1 MKLKTKENKLEKSQP
16 TNFIRQIIEKDL
28 NENKVKHIITRF
40 PPEPNGYLHFGH
52 AKSICLNFGIAKEY
66 GGRCHLRFDDTNPE
80 KENEEFV
87 QAIKKSVRWLGF
99 DWGNHLYFAS
109 DYFEKFYEFALKLI
123 ENGFAYI
130 DSQTYEEIKLKRGT
144 LKKGGTDSPY
154 RERTV
159 LENLDL
165 FKKMKNGDFSDGTHV
180 LRAKI
185 DMNSPNLNLRDPV
198 LYRVRHVGHHRQG
211 SKWCIYPLYDFAHPL
226 SDAIE
231 NITHSICTLEFEDHR
246 PLYDWVV
253 NRVAECGFFNIETL
267 PHQYEFSRLN
277 VSNVLLSKRKLG
289 ELVLNKRVE
298 GWDDPRMPTIAGAK
312 KRGYTPTG
320 FINFCEAIGVTKSD
334 AKIDYSVFEECMR
347 EDLNLTSQRR
357 IAVLKPIK
365 LIIENVDNE
374 FFETCH
380 APNHPK
386 KPELGK
392 RELKFTNE
400 LYIDSDDFQEN
411 PVPGF
416 FRLQPGGR
424 VRLRYAYVIECTGY
438 EKDDDG
444 EIVSIRAKIFGD
456 SKSGTPG
463 ANKYKVKGNIHW
475 VSTKDACSVQ
485 INLYDRLFQDF
496 RSSKNSSNL
505 DLQKNQTMIF
515 NEMSHLKINSKVES
529 SILDANIGEKFQFER
544 HGYFVL
550 DNILENKIRIFN
562 RTASLKDS
570 WQRR

>member
-1 MKLKTKENKLEKSQP
+1 MKTKEKKLEKTQS

-28 NENKVKHIITRF
+28 KDNKVKHIITRF

-87 QAIKKSVRWLGF
+87 QSIMTSVNWLGF

-109 DYFEKFYEFALKLI
+109 DYFEKFYQFALKLI
-123 ENGFAYI
+123 ENDYAYV
-130 DSQTYEEIKLKRGT
+130 DSQSYEEIKSKRGT
-144 LKKGGTDSPY
+144 LKKGGINSPY
-154 RERTV
+154 RGRTV
-159 LENLDL
+159 AENLEL
-165 FKKMKNGDFSDGTHV
+165 FEKMKNGKFPDGAQV

-185 DMNSPNLNLRDPV
+185 DMKSPNLNLRDPI
-198 LYRVRHVGHHRQG
+198 LYRVRHVTHHRQG

-253 NRVAECGFFNIETL
+253 NRVAECGFFNSATL
-267 PHQYEFSRLN
+267 PRQYEFSRLS
-277 VSNVLLSKRKLG
+277 VSNVFLSKRKLG
-289 ELVLNKRVE
+289 ELIQNKYVE

-312 KRGYTPTG
+312 KRGYTPKG

-365 LIIENVDNE
+365 LIIENVETD
-374 FFETCH
+374 FIETCH

-392 RELKFTNE
+392 RKINFTKE

-411 PVPGF
+411 PVTGF

-424 VRLRYAYVIECTGY
+424 VRLRYAYVVECTGFK
-438 EKDDDG
+438 KDKDG
-444 EIVSIRAKIFGD
+444 KIIYVKAKIFSD

-463 ANKYKVKGNIHW
+463 ANNYKVKGNIHW
-475 VSTKDACSVQ
+475 VSAQDACSVQ
-485 INLYDRLFQDF
+485 INFYERLFEE
-496 RSSKNSSNL
+496 SKIDENSCNT
-505 DLQKNQTMIF
+505 DLQKTQDVILNQ
-515 NEMSHLKINSKVES
+515 ESHLKINSITEA
-529 SILDANIGEKFQFER
+529 SILSAKVGEKFQFER

-550 DNILENKIRIFN
+550 DEILENKIRVFN
-562 RTASLKDS
+562 RTVSLKDN
-570 WQRR
+570 WQKR